1 MPELPEVET
10 IRRDLRRKILDK
22 EISRVEV
29 KKESAIKN
37 DREKFKQIL
46 SGESFSGLNREAKLL
61 IFDIESSNQV
71 ILSHLRMTGKYVYDD
86 GSETEFPTK
95 HTGVII
101 TFEDKDKLY
110 FDDIR
115 TFGYM
120 QIVNEKQKE
129 DILSKKLGI
138 EPLTD
143 SFTLENFKQTLE
155 NRRTNIKNLL
165 MNQQAIAGIGNIY
178 ADEICFESKIKPDRK
193 VPTLKGDEIEELYEK
208 IEQILQKA
216 IDYRGTTFRD
226 YIDAAGDSGNF
237 KKELKVYNREEE
249 PCYDCKTL
257 INKVKLNGRGTHFC
271 SNCQQ

>member
-10 IRRDLRRKILDK
+10 IRRDLQNKILDK
-22 EISRVEV
+22 EISQVEV

-37 DREKFKQIL
+37 EIEKFKQVL
-46 SGESFSGLNREAKLL
+46 SGESFSNLNREAKLL
-61 IFDIESSNQV
+61 VFDIEDSDQV
-71 ILSHLRMTGKYVYDD
+71 ILSHLRMTGKYVYDS

-101 TFEDKDKLY
+101 TFENKDKLY

-120 QIVNEKQKE
+120 QIVTEKQKE

-143 SFTLENFKQTLE
+143 SFTLENFKRVLE

-193 VPTLKGDEIEELYEK
+193 VPTLEDNEIEELYEN
-208 IEQILQKA
+208 IEQVLQKA

-226 YIDAAGDSGNF
+226 YIDTAGESGNF
-237 KKELKVYNREEE
+237 KKELKVYNREEK

-257 INKVKLNGRGTHFC
+257 INKVKLSGRGTHFC

>member
-10 IRRDLRRKILDK
+10 IRRDLQNKILDK
-22 EISRVEV
+22 EISQVEV

-37 DREKFKQIL
+37 EIEKFKQVL
-46 SGESFSGLNREAKLL
+46 SGESFSDLNREAKLL
-61 IFDIESSNQV
+61 VFDIEDSDQV
-71 ILSHLRMTGKYVYDD
+71 ILSHLRMTGKYVYDS
-86 GSETEFPTK
+86 GTETEFPTK

-101 TFEDKDKLY
+101 TFENKDKLY

-120 QIVNEKQKE
+120 QIVTEKQKE

-143 SFTLENFKQTLE
+143 SFTLENFQRVLE

-165 MNQQAIAGIGNIY
+165 TNQQAIAGIGNIY

-193 VPTLKGDEIEELYEK
+193 VPTLEDNEIEELYEN
-208 IEQILQKA
+208 IEQVLQKA

-226 YIDAAGDSGNF
+226 YIDTAGESGNF
-237 KKELKVYNREEE
+237 KKELKVYNREEK

-257 INKVKLNGRGTHFC
+257 INKVKLSGRGTHFC

>member
-10 IRRDLRRKILDK
+10 IRRDLQNKILDK
-22 EISRVEV
+22 EISQVEV

-37 DREKFKQIL
+37 EIEKFKQVL
-46 SGESFSGLNREAKLL
+46 SGESFSNLNREAKLL
-61 IFDIESSNQV
+61 VFDIEDSDQV
-71 ILSHLRMTGKYVYDD
+71 ILSHLRMTGKYVYDS

-95 HTGVII
+95 HTGVTI
-101 TFEDKDKLY
+101 TFENKDKLY

-120 QIVNEKQKE
+120 QIVTEKQKE

-138 EPLTD
+138 EPLTN
-143 SFTLENFKQTLE
+143 SFTLENFKRVLE

-178 ADEICFESKIKPDRK
+178 ADEICFESKVKPDRK
-193 VPTLKGDEIEELYEK
+193 VPTLEDNEIEELYEK
-208 IEQILQKA
+208 IEQVLQKA
-216 IDYRGTTFRD
+216 IDHRGTTFRD
-226 YIDAAGDSGNF
+226 YIDTAGESGNF
-237 KKELKVYNREEE
+237 KKELKVYNREEK

-257 INKVKLNGRGTHFC
+257 INKVKLSGRGTHFC